1 MVRPFYS
8 IRTRGEKH
16 QMSKA
21 WYDDLPEK
29 QGQMYDE
36 SVRRIKNAVEKSM
49 SFEQAASLVD
59 VEDERLK
66 AAIVDD
72 ALKVLIAEMH
82 FARKK
87 TVEEVAKAL
96 KLSPELITK
105 ARAEMLGEVEQSAI
119 DAYKREHG
127 QNGPEGNA

>member
-1 MVRPFYS
+1 
-8 IRTRGEKH
+8 
-16 QMSKA
+16 MSNA
-21 WYDDLPEK
+21 WYNDLPQE
-29 QGQMYDE
+29 QEEMYNE
-36 SVRRIKNAVEKSM
+36 SVRRIKSAVEKSM
-49 SFEQAASLVD
+49 SFEQAASLLD
-59 VEDERLK
+59 VEDEGLK

-105 ARAEMLGEVEQSAI
+105 AREEMISEVEQSAI
-119 DAYKREHG
+119 DAYKAEHG
-127 QNGPEGNA
+127 QQGPEGNA

>member
-1 MVRPFYS
+1 
-8 IRTRGEKH
+8 
-16 QMSKA
+16 MSNA
-21 WYDDLPEK
+21 WYDDLPKE
-29 QGQMYDE
+29 QGQLYDE
-36 SVRRIKNAVEKSM
+36 SVRRIKSAVEKSM
-49 SFEQAASLVD
+49 SFEQAASLLD
-59 VEDERLK
+59 VKDDALR

-82 FARKK
+82 FAHKK

-119 DAYKREHG
+119 DAYKAEHG
-127 QNGPEGNA
+127 SQGPEGNA

>member
-1 MVRPFYS
+1 
-8 IRTRGEKH
+8 
-16 QMSKA
+16 MSNA
-21 WYDDLPEK
+21 WYDDLPKE
-29 QGQMYDE
+29 QEQLYDE
-36 SVRRIKNAVEKSM
+36 SVRRIKSAVEKDM

-59 VEDERLK
+59 VEDERMK
-66 AAIVDD
+66 AAIIDD

-105 ARAEMLGEVEQSAI
+105 AREEMLGEVEQSAI
-119 DAYKREHG
+119 DAYKRDHG
-127 QNGPEGNA
+127 HQGPEGNA